1 MVVLQALLGGAVV
14 ASWFYYLVCL
24 LCARHWRSQ
33 RLNAS
38 TPQHLNASTPQHL
51 PPVSILKPV
60 RGTDPEQY
68 ANFESFCKLEYPCYQ
83 LVFGALDA
91 DDPGLD
97 TARRLAQ
104 DYPDHDIAVV
114 EGGNAFG
121 LNRKVCNLENMRGA
135 AAHDLYILCDSDM
148 RVAPDYLHRVV
159 APFASPRVGLVTSPY
174 RGHLARGL
182 ASKLEALGIGADFI
196 PSAFVAY
203 YLWRL
208 RFAFGSTIAI
218 RKDVLDE
225 IGGFRPLADQLADDY
240 LLAHRTEQAGYEVV
254 LSDYVVDDVL
264 GAEPFGEMWSR
275 RLRWAK
281 TSRLMRPGPY
291 AGSFVTNGI
300 VLALLFLLT
309 SGASPIGWGMLGVTL
324 AVRGVVATYIARS
337 CTDDESLPRLLPLL
351 PLSDLVSF
359 ALFVCSFWGRHIVWR
374 GERLRVLKGGRLERV
389 FPEEGN
395 VTL

>member
-1 MVVLQALLGGAVV
+1 MVVFQALLGGAVV
-14 ASWFYYLVCL
+14 ASWFYYFACL
-24 LCARHWRSQ
+24 LCAHRWRSQ
-33 RLNAS
+33 RIH
-38 TPQHLNASTPQHL
+38 TPTPQHL
-51 PPVSILKPV
+51 PAVSILKPI
-60 RGTDPEQY
+60 RGTDPEQD

-83 LVFGALDA
+83 LVFGALAA
-91 DDPGLD
+91 DDPGLE

-104 DYPDHDIAVV
+104 DYPDRDIAVI
-114 EGGNAFG
+114 EGGEAFG

-135 AAHDLYILCDSDM
+135 AAHDLLILSDSDM

-159 APFASPRVGLVTSPY
+159 APLASPRVGLVTCPY

-218 RKDVLDE
+218 RKGVLDE

-264 GAEPFGEMWSR
+264 GEERFKEMWSR

-291 AGSFVTNGI
+291 AGSFVTHGI
-300 VLALLFLLT
+300 VLALLFLLA
-309 SGASPIGWGMLGVTL
+309 SGGAPIGWGLLGMTL
-324 AVRGVVATYIARS
+324 AVRGVVATYIS
-337 CTDDESLPRLLPLL
+337 LTCTHDENLPRLLPLL
-351 PLSDLVSF
+351 PVSDLVSF
-359 ALFVCSFWGRHIVWR
+359 ALFVCSFWGRYIVWR
-374 GERLRVLKGGRLERV
+374 GERLRVLKGGKLERMQAED
-389 FPEEGN
+389 PDPAS
-395 VTL
+395 